1 MMLTKVNGPSSPLL
15 LSRCQGVC
23 CINIAL
29 TTMAA
34 KKKVGGKSCWKGYSA
49 QGTKKGKNGKR
60 VNNCVKNGKK

>member
-1 MMLTKVNGPSSPLL
+1 
-15 LSRCQGVC
+15 
-23 CINIAL
+23 
-29 TTMAA
+29 MAA